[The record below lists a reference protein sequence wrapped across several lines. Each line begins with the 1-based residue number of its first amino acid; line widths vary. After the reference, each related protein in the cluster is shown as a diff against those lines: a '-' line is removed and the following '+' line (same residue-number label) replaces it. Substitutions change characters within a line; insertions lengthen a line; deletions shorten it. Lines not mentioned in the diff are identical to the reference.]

1 MSLLILGQMVLAAL
15 LAIVLY
21 IFIGFIPG
29 TDETSV
35 LLPISMAVILSGIN
49 PIVALTFFVASFV
62 TLGLMNLMPTLIVG
76 LPGGVMSSPIVEHSL
91 MLKKEGRT
99 AIAIKK
105 GAVGS
110 LIGVLVALPTSLTI
124 SKLIMPYVDFLKDN
138 ASWFFIGGALF
149 LALLSSSKIISVL
162 SIVPLAL
169 LFQGLRQVYW
179 ELGIV
184 PLEKNITTSF
194 FLGITVA
201 PLLLTLLS
209 LFNKEKREQE
219 IIETIP
225 PTYIPAIKN
234 ESLSPFNVLSK
245 SELISSVGASFIA
258 NFLFVLSPVGLT
270 ILFGELAGKKE
281 KNPIKKVETSIV
293 TMSALAQST
302 YLSGLMISMIALGIP
317 LSPSAIGPGA
327 AFFNAPPVFDISQQ
341 QTIKSVL
348 TSPQL
353 MLAFAIGSLLA
364 ISIVYIVAMR
374 LAAPITTFVL
384 QKIPHEAILGL
395 FISLILLL
403 GYMDAGLLNLF
414 GILLIGIT
422 SGTLNR
428 LGVNYGVQFMTLYAA
443 PALLQLFS

>member
-281 KNPIKKVETSIV
+281 KIRLKKR
-293 TMSALAQST
+293 
-302 YLSGLMISMIALGIP
+302 
-317 LSPSAIGPGA
+317 
-327 AFFNAPPVFDISQQ
+327 
-341 QTIKSVL
+341 KRVL
-348 TSPQL
+348 
-353 MLAFAIGSLLA
+353 
-364 ISIVYIVAMR
+364 
-374 LAAPITTFVL
+374 
-384 QKIPHEAILGL
+384 
-395 FISLILLL
+395 
-403 GYMDAGLLNLF
+403 
-414 GILLIGIT
+414 
-422 SGTLNR
+422 
-428 LGVNYGVQFMTLYAA
+428 
-443 PALLQLFS
+443 